1 MELIRTK
8 SRVENNTGVHVNHAQ
23 IGEADFP
30 YLTFPNLE
38 QLDFLTHLFTTRMG
52 GVSSGALQ
60 SLNLSYARGDMPSN
74 VDENFTRV
82 AEVMGVSVADMV
94 FTDQTHTANVRVVT
108 EEDRGKGAVRPR
120 DFQQID
126 GLITNTPGV
135 VLCAFFADCVPILL
149 ADPVHRAIG
158 LAHSGWRGTAAS
170 ISQETLGKMRDVYGT
185 RPEDCFAAVGPSIC
199 RDCYEVSAE
208 VAEVFLEMF
217 RISAAVSKAEA
228 EEKKSILYRKPDGKY
243 QLDLWR
249 ANERLLLDAGVPAE
263 HIFVTDVCTCCNHK
277 LLFSHRASSGQRGN
291 LGAFMMIKESP
302 CDSSGLRKFL

>member
-8 SRVENNTGVHVNHAQ
+8 NRAENGIGVHANHAQ
-23 IGEADFP
+23 VGEADFP

-38 QLDFLTHLFTTRMG
+38 KLDFLAHLFTTRMG

-60 SLNLSYARGDMPSN
+60 SLNLSYARGDEPAN
-74 VDENFTRV
+74 VNENFLRV
-82 AEVMGVSVADMV
+82 AKVMGVSVEDMV

-108 EEDRGKGAVRPR
+108 EDDRGKGAVRPR

-126 GLITNTPGV
+126 GLITNTPGI

-149 ADPVHRAIG
+149 ADPAHRAIG
-158 LAHSGWRGTAAS
+158 LVHSGWRGTAAS
-170 ISQETLGKMRDVYGT
+170 ISQAALGRMRDVYGT

-217 RISAAVSKAEA
+217 RIPAAVSKAEA
-228 EEKKSILYRKPDGKY
+228 EEKNAILYRKPDGKY

-249 ANERLLLDAGVPAE
+249 ANERLLLDAGVSKE
-263 HIFVTDVCTCCNHK
+263 HIFITDVCTCCNHK
-277 LLFSHRASSGQRGN
+277 LLFSHRASNGQRGN
-291 LGAFMMIKESP
+291 LGAFMMIKK
-302 CDSSGLRKFL
+302 DAKL